1 MNNDAA
7 QALVD
12 QFETPEKRAEDIFQ
26 RMDVNSDGRVTR
38 QEFVRSC
45 INDSN
50 LAQLLSP
57 KYVKSRN
64 LSFNSA
70 GASAIYNDKLIRTCS
85 DQAAG

>member
-1 MNNDAA
+1 MT

-26 RMDVNSDGRVTR
+26 RMDLNSDGRVTR

-57 KYVKSRN
+57 KYDEEP
-64 LSFNSA
+64 
-70 GASAIYNDKLIRTCS
+70 G
-85 DQAAG
+85 

>member
-1 MNNDAA
+1 MVCCAV

-12 QFETPEKRAEDIFQ
+12 QFATPEKRAEDIFQ

-57 KYVKSRN
+57 KYVKLTLIHFS
-64 LSFNSA
+64 LSPILF
-70 GASAIYNDKLIRTCS
+70 GI
-85 DQAAG
+85 

>member
-1 MNNDAA
+1 MSKLF

-45 INDSN
+45 INDNN

-57 KYVKSRN
+57 K
-64 LSFNSA
+64 
-70 GASAIYNDKLIRTCS
+70 
-85 DQAAG
+85 

>member
-1 MNNDAA
+1 MKEKIYFEKTLS

-38 QEFVRSC
+38 QEFVKSC
-45 INDSN
+45 INDNN

-57 KYVKSRN
+57 K
-64 LSFNSA
+64 
-70 GASAIYNDKLIRTCS
+70 
-85 DQAAG
+85 